1 MKTSQRWNYVFFL
14 VLVILV
20 LSRYT
25 EAVTSKESANL
36 ESIPVLLQ
44 LEQKNIDE
52 LERLLVGISHPKSPL
67 YGRHLKAEDIADI
80 IAPSETEMNNIIRG
94 LEELGASSIQVH
106 RTKDYISCQFPPSV
120 FDRLFQR
127 EERTEHVGTEKV
139 RMSIHKPRKESPSDV
154 VKRYV
159 KLAYNLQDS
168 LSESRHTLLAAL
180 ASRRREEISQG
191 LSNLEQKS
199 RQKFETYRRRAPHVA
214 ENVLGGH
221 NDLSPFLPPPIPLFN
236 TLSTSDNGFYLLV
249 VPVCADNQL
258 SHYEDDS
265 KHPFSCYDTD
275 VSIEKVIIY
284 AKDAHNS
291 SLSVTKTFEGKELSK
306 YSYNLKRWCKEVYE
320 SDPVAFMNYAGYC
333 EKKMLDESPDIG
345 VMVIPLPGTD
355 GAFFDEYVPI
365 QLYAATKF
373 SNDLESAFVAAS
385 GSSSAPT
392 AEPYT
397 FMYGQADI
405 PPVVRKSYDIPPYDK
420 KLKVFHNNT
429 IMAAIGCGL
438 NYFFNPSEL
447 DYFLHTF
454 GQESVHVK
462 VIENPLFPVKNNP
475 DDPGVEPSLD
485 IEQQSSLAYMSEHFF
500 MPSNTKHCST
510 YLENILYYV
519 GINELS
525 DDHLPLVI
533 SQSSAFVT
541 PDNLL
546 PSEFIQATNVE
557 FLKLA
562 VRGVTYAV
570 SAGDWGA
577 SGRYEDGNFGCYPY
591 MAPIYPASSPFVTSV
606 GASQP
611 LLQIENGEKKILT
624 QVCSAD
630 QGGIIT
636 GGGGH
641 SWVQEIPFYQKEAV
655 AAYQKQLYQ
664 VNTDNLFPP
673 NGSYNPHGRG
683 YPDVALFGWNTP
695 VYTEQPAQWVGVGGT
710 SISAPMF
717 ASMVSMLNYERLSR
731 GMPPMGFINPFLYY
745 AAEVMPEAFLDITIG
760 NNRCTEFGNPCCLLG
775 FPALKGWDPAS
786 GLGSPLYEHLLKL
799 ALSVSS

>member
-1 MKTSQRWNYVFFL
+1 
-14 VLVILV
+14 
-20 LSRYT
+20 
-25 EAVTSKESANL
+25 
-36 ESIPVLLQ
+36 
-44 LEQKNIDE
+44 
-52 LERLLVGISHPKSPL
+52 
-67 YGRHLKAEDIADI
+67 
-80 IAPSETEMNNIIRG
+80 
-94 LEELGASSIQVH
+94 
-106 RTKDYISCQFPPSV
+106 
-120 FDRLFQR
+120 
-127 EERTEHVGTEKV
+127 
-139 RMSIHKPRKESPSDV
+139 
-154 VKRYV
+154 
-159 KLAYNLQDS
+159 
-168 LSESRHTLLAAL
+168 
-180 ASRRREEISQG
+180 
-191 LSNLEQKS
+191 
-199 RQKFETYRRRAPHVA
+199 
-214 ENVLGGH
+214 
-221 NDLSPFLPPPIPLFN
+221 
-236 TLSTSDNGFYLLV
+236 
-249 VPVCADNQL
+249 
-258 SHYEDDS
+258 
-265 KHPFSCYDTD
+265 
-275 VSIEKVIIY
+275 
-284 AKDAHNS
+284 
-291 SLSVTKTFEGKELSK
+291 
-306 YSYNLKRWCKEVYE
+306 
-320 SDPVAFMNYAGYC
+320 
-333 EKKMLDESPDIG
+333 
-345 VMVIPLPGTD
+345 MVPLPGTS

-365 QLYAATKF
+365 QLYSKTKF
-373 SNDLESAFVAAS
+373 SHDLESAYVASS

-420 KLKVFHNNT
+420 KLPINHNNT

-462 VIENPLFPVKNNP
+462 IIENPLFPVKNNP
-475 DDPGVEPSLD
+475 EEPGIEPSLD
-485 IEQQSSLAYMSEHFF
+485 IEQQSSLAYMSEHYF

-510 YLENILYYV
+510 YYENILYYV

-546 PSEFIQATNVE
+546 PLDFVRGTNVE

-577 SGRYEDGNFGCYPY
+577 SGRYENGNFGCYPY

-611 LLQIENGEKKILT
+611 LLQIEANGEKKILT

-641 SWVQEIPFYQKEAV
+641 SWVQEIPFYQTKAV
-655 AAYQKQLYQ
+655 ADYQRQLYE
-664 VNTDNLFPP
+664 VNKDNLFPP

-695 VYTEQPAQWVGVGGT
+695 VYTEEPPQWVGVGGT

-717 ASMVSMLNYERLSR
+717 AAMVSMLNYERLSR

-745 AAEVMPEAFLDITIG
+745 AAEVMPEAFIDITIG
-760 NNRCTEFGNPCCLLG
+760 NNRCTEFGYPCCLLG

-799 ALSVSS
+799 ALNYQSFA